1 MKKRCAFIGA
11 ILSLIPFGQP
21 LVIKTGM
28 VLSTTGLIISVHEKA
43 YANTA
48 DYYIKSGNKKFNQGD
63 VYGALFD
70 YSKAIEIDPED
81 YNAINNRG
89 LIKNELKDYEG
100 AIADFIKVIEMNPKD
115 DFAYNNRGNS
125 KFYLKDYEGAIA
137 DYTKAIEINPKYLNA
152 YNNRG
157 NSKYYLKDYEGAIA
171 DYTKAIEINP
181 KYLNAINNRGN
192 SKLELKNY
200 EGAIADYTNAIE
212 INPENSTAYA
222 YRGMAK
228 EMFEKRNFFRHLIFI
243 FNGDLKGAC
252 DDWEKASELGYEE
265 ATNWV
270 KDRC

>member
-1 MKKRCAFIGA
+1 MKLKFDMNKRCAFIGG
-11 ILSLIPFGQP
+11 ILSLIPLGQP

-28 VLSTTGLIISVHEKA
+28 VLSTTGLIISVPEKA
-43 YANTA
+43 YADTA

-157 NSKYYLKDYEGAIA
+157 NSK
-171 DYTKAIEINP
+171 
-181 KYLNAINNRGN
+181 
-192 SKLELKNY
+192 LELKNY

-212 INPENSTAYA
+212 INPENSNAYA

-228 EMFEKRNFFRHLIFI
+228 ERLEKRNFFRFI
-243 FNGDLKGAC
+243 FNGNLKSAC
-252 DDWEKASELGYEE
+252 DDWKKASELGYED
-265 ATNWV
+265 ATKWV
-270 KDRC
+270 KDQCRNYK